1 MILRAHECRA
11 RASEARELARQVRRA
26 STKTAFEQAADYWCA
41 LAERVEQQEE
51 EQPGRTAL
59 VLHLPVSAEAHT
71 DSMPVF
77 KYFVTVGI
85 ALFLGLLAVSAQ
97 FEARMPDA
105 AAFKAQTNAALLSA
119 KPY

>member
-1 MILRAHECRA
+1 
-11 RASEARELARQVRRA
+11 V
-26 STKTAFEQAADYWCA
+26 EQAADYWCA

-85 ALFLGLLAVSAQ
+85 ALGAVA
-97 FEARMPDA
+97 
-105 AAFKAQTNAALLSA
+105 
-119 KPY
+119 

>member
-51 EQPGRTAL
+51 EQPTAL

-77 KYFVTVGI
+77 KYLVSVGI